1 MTETSCLT
9 QPVVHPFIR
18 FISQTYVRV
27 IARSVGW
34 LGALKNLF
42 ISFERESLF
51 LLRPGLF
58 SPSQFGIDR
67 IGESTH
73 TNVHLKWVRY
83 NKRNG
88 ARIGDDNRVRSM
100 AGRRVRKNFEC
111 PIPGGNGSRQSA
123 PDATSFPVP

>member
-1 MTETSCLT
+1 M
-9 QPVVHPFIR
+9 
-18 FISQTYVRV
+18 

-42 ISFERESLF
+42 ISFERERESLSSPSRT
-51 LLRPGLF
+51 L
-58 SPSQFGIDR
+58 SPSQLGLIELGNR
-67 IGESTH
+67 H

-123 PDATSFPVP
+123 PDATSFPVL